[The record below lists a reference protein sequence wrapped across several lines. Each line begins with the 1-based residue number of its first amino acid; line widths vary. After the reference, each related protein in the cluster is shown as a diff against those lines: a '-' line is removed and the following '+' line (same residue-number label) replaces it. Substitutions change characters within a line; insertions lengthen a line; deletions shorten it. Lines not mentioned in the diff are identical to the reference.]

1 MNGAAMSLDFDLEP
15 EFLEIYQRCRSQT
28 LTSVE
33 RMYALYKAVEHVVQT
48 RVQGDFVEC
57 GVWRG
62 GSVMMMALA
71 AKHFGDTQRS
81 MWLYDTFSGMTAPS
95 SADIQAITGQS
106 AQDVLNANEKNE
118 TNPFWAVASLDV
130 VTANLHRTGYP
141 IDRFKIVTGDILETL
156 PTNSPRQVAIIR
168 LDTDWYE
175 STRHE
180 LRCLY
185 PLLVQG
191 GVLIVDDYGYWKGVR
206 KAVDEF
212 FALEATRPFLH
223 RIDFTGRICTKI

>member
-1 MNGAAMSLDFDLEP
+1 
-15 EFLEIYQRCRSQT
+15 
-28 LTSVE
+28 
-33 RMYALYKAVEHVVQT
+33 MYALYKAVEHVVQT

-71 AKHFGDTQRS
+71 ARHFGDTQRS
-81 MWLYDTFSGMTAPS
+81 IWLYDTFSGMTAPS

-141 IDRFKIVTGDILETL
+141 IDRFRIVTGDILETL